1 MAKLADDEMI
11 IGVTEPETA
20 MGSGPAAVKAAVPA
34 AGEGESLVLRLADL
48 LPDNAG
54 EVVLFAGEDM
64 PINLLTD
71 EPLSLSGITEA
82 HVTAS
87 GVDVTGH
94 NFYSFGSGIT
104 VYSPTDLFI
113 SSPDPVHRI

>member
-1 MAKLADDEMI
+1 
-11 IGVTEPETA
+11 
-20 MGSGPAAVKAAVPA
+20 
-34 AGEGESLVLRLADL
+34 VLQLADL
-48 LPDNAG
+48 LPDSAG
-54 EVVLFAGEDM
+54 EVVLFAGENM
-64 PINLLTD
+64 PINLLAD
-71 EPLSLSGITEA
+71 EPLSLSGITKA

-113 SSPDPVHRI
+113 SSPDPAHRI